1 MSPFTLAALD
11 RSPAELA
18 AELAADLWAT
28 STGSVDA
35 AARWLSRP
43 ALLRRLAE
51 GLAGHVPATA
61 DRIAAG
67 GPGAAA
73 LGAAVSLWTGLPFV
87 AFPGTVATPAGS
99 GALPAGSGEPE
110 RGSCVP
116 DLGELDRGDRVVV
129 VALNGAAARDLVPR
143 LRADGVVIAAVAV
156 VVAEEPGV
164 AGVAGVAEEPGA
176 MALVRRGPHGFVPA

>member
-11 RSPAELA
+11 RSPGELA

-28 STGSVDA
+28 STGAADA

-87 AFPGTVATPAGS
+87 AFPEGS
-99 GALPAGSGEPE
+99 D
-110 RGSCVP
+110 VP
-116 DLGELDRGDRVVV
+116 DRDWCTPELGELDRGDRVVV
-129 VALNGAAARDLVPR
+129 VALNGATARDLVPR
-143 LRADGVVIAAVAV
+143 LRADGAVIAAVAV

-164 AGVAGVAEEPGA
+164 AGVAVVAEEPGA